1 MLARRSS
8 LLHPTAGEID
18 LPLLVPAFSSKGFEL
33 IGAAEGR
40 DHDYSEVVYEL
51 EAFGKSPSE
60 AVLVSAYDLYFRHFE
75 DAPKLPAVAA
85 TDYLRS
91 TRLIFV
97 DSGGYELVPDFDTTE
112 PRTFAYQ
119 PKKGF
124 SHEEYRDVMRGLV
137 ELEQP
142 LPLMAA
148 NFDYGTRQKPL
159 REQIEAARE
168 LFKEF
173 DGCFTNFILK
183 PWEKAGTVIK
193 PEDLSDTDYANLRG
207 FDVIGVTEKELGR
220 DPLRRLRAVAKLR
233 KGLDDA
239 KIAAP
244 IHVWGGLD
252 PIMTPLLFFAG
263 AEIFDGVSWLRY
275 AFRKGIAIN
284 REVHSVLNTDLGL
297 SASRTE
303 NHAFASMSN
312 LTSLKNLTISL
323 QQWVDFE
330 ATKFDMFHPEVADY
344 LENAY
349 GVMKTSIDLLRED
362 K

>member
-33 IGAAEGR
+33 IGATEER

-51 EAFGKSPSE
+51 DTFGKFPSE
-60 AVLVSAYDLYFRHFE
+60 AVLVSAYDLHFRHFE
-75 DAPKLPAVAA
+75 DAPELPAVAA
-85 TDYLRS
+85 VDYLRN
-91 TRLIFV
+91 TRLVFV

-119 PKKGF
+119 PKDGF
-124 SHEEYRDVMRGLV
+124 GHKEYKEVMQGLV

-148 NFDYGTRQKPL
+148 NFDYGTRRRAL
-159 REQIEAARE
+159 CEQIEAARE
-168 LFKEF
+168 IFNEF
-173 DGCFTNFILK
+173 EGCLTNFILK
-183 PWEKAGTVIK
+183 PWEKTGTVIK
-193 PEDLSDTDYANLRG
+193 PEGLSDNDYANLRG

-220 DPLRRLRAVAKLR
+220 DPLRRLRTVARLR

-239 KIAAP
+239 SIAAP

-252 PIMTPLLFFAG
+252 PVMTPLLFFAG

-284 REVHSVLNTDLGL
+284 REVHSVLTPDVGL

-323 QQWVDFE
+323 QQWLDFE
-330 ATKFDMFHPEVADY
+330 ATKFDMFHPEVAGY

-349 GVMKTSIDLLRED
+349 GVMKTSIDLLRGDE
-362 K
+362 

>member
-33 IGAAEGR
+33 IGATEGR

-51 EAFGKSPSE
+51 EAFGRSPSE

-85 TDYLRS
+85 TDYLRN

-112 PRTFAYQ
+112 PRTFSYQ
-119 PKKGF
+119 PKNGF
-124 SHEEYRDVMRGLV
+124 SYEEYKKVMRGLV

-148 NFDYGTRQKPL
+148 NFDYGTRRTPIS
-159 REQIEAARE
+159 EQIEAARE
-168 LFKEF
+168 LFNEF
-173 DGCFTNFILK
+173 DGCLTNFILK
-183 PWEKAGTVIK
+183 PWEKNGTVIK
-193 PEDLSDTDYANLRG
+193 PIDLSPTDYANLRG

-220 DPLRRLRAVAKLR
+220 DPLDRLRTVARLR

-252 PIMTPLLFFAG
+252 PVMTPLLFFAG

-284 REVHSVLNTDLGL
+284 REVHSVLNTDLGI

-303 NHAFASMSN
+303 NHAFASISN
-312 LTSLKNLTISL
+312 LRSLDNLSIAL
-323 QQWVDFE
+323 QQWLDYE
-330 ATKFDMFHPEVADY
+330 ATSFDMFHPDVAGH
-344 LENAY
+344 LKNAY
-349 GVMKTSIDLLRED
+349 EVMKTQIDALRRDE
-362 K
+362 